1 MDYGFYNMDS
11 FEAMK
16 NMPDKSID
24 VIITDPPYGDLVG
37 KGGYMRNT
45 VAGGVAVRHKYHLAL
60 WGQKRPTK
68 EMFNEMIRVSKN
80 QIFFGGNYFADLLE
94 PSQGW
99 IVWDKQVPKGIQ
111 FADCELAWTSYD
123 RPLRKFTYQWS
134 GMLQGD
140 MKHKEKKIHPSQK
153 PVALF
158 EWILNEF
165 CDKDDVILDPFAGS
179 ASCLIACHRTNHKYI
194 GFEIDKTYYD
204 LAKKRLDEETA
215 QMNIFDFME

>member
-1 MDYGFYNMDS
+1 
-11 FEAMK
+11 
-16 NMPDKSID
+16 
-24 VIITDPPYGDLVG
+24 
-37 KGGYMRNT
+37 MRNSVT
-45 VAGGVAVRHKYHLAL
+45 GGVAVRHKYHLAL

-99 IVWDKQVPKGIQ
+99 IVWDKQVPKGVQ

-123 RPLRKFTYQWS
+123 RALRKFTYQWS

-165 CDKDDVILDPFAGS
+165 CNKDDVILDPFAGS